1 MGHSKIFGGQRM
13 DTATLDIAKE
23 EPYAEVQA
31 AREASR
37 QARAAVRQEVSILIA
52 EVEKLLRC
60 MRAAADP
67 EVARV
72 RAEVESAVAA
82 TRRALVTRV
91 DQVRR
96 QASDTVEASDRYVRE
111 QPWRALGLAAAAGVV
126 IGLLLGRQRMNGL

>member
-1 MGHSKIFGGQRM
+1 MARIPGTGRSIIFGGQRM
-13 DTATLDIAKE
+13 NTTASDIATGV
-23 EPYAEVQA
+23 PHAEVQA

-37 QARAAVRQEVSILIA
+37 QARAAVRQEVSTLIA

-60 MRAAADP
+60 VRAAADP

-82 TRRALVTRV
+82 TKRALVTRV

-96 QASDTVEASDRYVRE
+96 Q
-111 QPWRALGLAAAAGVV
+111 
-126 IGLLLGRQRMNGL
+126 

>member
-1 MGHSKIFGGQRM
+1 M
-13 DTATLDIAKE
+13 DTATSDIATGA
-23 EPYAEVQA
+23 PPAEVQA

-37 QARAAVRQEVSILIA
+37 QARTAVREEVSTLIA

-60 MRAAADP
+60 VRAAADP

-82 TRRALVTRV
+82 TKRTLVARL

-96 QASDTVEASDRYVRE
+96 QASDTVEASDRYVRQ
-111 QPWRALGLAAAAGVV
+111 QPWQAIGLAAVSGVV